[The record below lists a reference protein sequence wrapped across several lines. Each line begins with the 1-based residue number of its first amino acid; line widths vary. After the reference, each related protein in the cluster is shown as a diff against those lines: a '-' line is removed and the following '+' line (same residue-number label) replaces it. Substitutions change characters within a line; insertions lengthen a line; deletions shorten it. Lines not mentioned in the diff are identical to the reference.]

1 MIFKPEMVAQ
11 IQAGKKTVT
20 RRPVKYVKQPHPY
33 VSYPLPCHYEVG
45 KDYAIQPGRGQKAV
59 GRIHILAIDQRPLYV
74 GNPAEAGEEA
84 RAEGF
89 NRWGEF
95 RAYWIKLYGRF
106 DSTQLVHRIEFELVP
121 SEEALK

>member
-1 MIFKPEMVAQ
+1 MIFKQQMVDAILEGQ
-11 IQAGKKTVT
+11 KTVT
-20 RRPVKYVKQPHPY
+20 RRPVKYLDGPERERMAASCRYK
-33 VSYPLPCHYEVG
+33 VG

-59 GRIHILAIDQRPLYV
+59 GRIRILAIDQRPLYV
-74 GNPAEAGEEA
+74 GNRAEAGEEA

-106 DSTQLVHRIEFELVP
+106 DAQVVHRIEFELVP